1 MYEMDKQ
8 KFGAFVTALRK
19 EKGYTQKDLADML
32 YISNK
37 AVSKWETGVSIPDTA
52 LLVPL
57 AEALGI
63 TVTELLNCQR
73 LPQDIPMAP
82 DQTEALVKKVI
93 GLTAV
98 EQKKY
103 PSNRKKRGLQLLL
116 CTAIGLLEIGLLLW
130 IGYAPEELSLSL
142 TTMMLLM
149 AFFGLYF
156 CCFARETLP
165 KYYDDNRISSFSDGF
180 FRMNV
185 PGVCFNNSNW
195 PHILRVGQL
204 WSMIGL
210 VASPLLF
217 FVMRTFFPGLWQTAW
232 TFIILLTALGGLFLP
247 IVIVGRKY
255 EYAPDIPPSA
265 RTARRDW
272 PWIWTCLVIVMVL
285 ASALPATGL
294 ATYGSGSCM
303 GWSENKQLD
312 NWNASF
318 SYFHGY
324 RQRLVNISGD
334 PAALHIQTAIEEGKL
349 GLLVTDLDD
358 QVVYEGEFSEP
369 AVLDIPIPG
378 KVRVRLIGDSVRG
391 SFSIAW

>member
-1 MYEMDKQ
+1 MYEIDKQ
-8 KFGAFVTALRK
+8 KFGAFVAALRK

-37 AVSKWETGVSIPDTA
+37 AISKWETGVSIPDMA

-57 AEALGI
+57 AEALGV

-73 LPQDIPMAP
+73 LPQDIPIAP
-82 DQTEALVKKVI
+82 DQTEELVKKVI
-93 GLTAV
+93 GLSEG

-103 PSNRKKRGLQLLL
+103 PPNRKKRGLQLLL
-116 CTAIGLLEIGLLLW
+116 CTVIGLLEIGLLLW
-130 IGYAPEELSLSL
+130 MGYAPDELSLGL

-156 CCFARETLP
+156 CCFAREKLP

-185 PGVCFNNSNW
+185 PGVYFNNSNW
-195 PHILRVGQL
+195 PYILRVGQL
-204 WSMIGL
+204 WCMIGL

-217 FVMRTFFPGLWQTAW
+217 FVMRTFFPGLWHTAW
-232 TFIILLTALGGLFLP
+232 TFLILLTALGGLFLP

-255 EYAPDIPPSA
+255 EYAPDVPPSA
-265 RTARRDW
+265 RAARRDW
-272 PWIWTCLVIVMVL
+272 PWICACLLIVL
-285 ASALPATGL
+285 ALAWVLPATGL
-294 ATYGSGSCM
+294 TTYGSGSRI

-324 RQRLVNISGD
+324 RQRLINISGD
-334 PAALHIQTAIEEGKL
+334 PAVLHIQTATEEGTL

-358 QVVYEGEFSEP
+358 RVIYETEFSEP

-378 KVRVRLIGDSVRG
+378 KIRVRFWGDTVRG
-391 SFSIAW
+391 SFSVSW